1 MSEYKCV
8 ERAACNTPARIP
20 STEKPSKSFCSLAY
34 LAKSTVAINSSSD
47 VRIVKGPGYKALNS
61 SAPHTPNVAATA
73 KVNERGSPGL
83 PTGAAT
89 AINNHED
96 NNSQPK
102 DAPLT
107 TTTASAVS
115 GQANKDNAQVDLNA
129 GDADADVFGVI
140 NEEDATDPAI
150 DQLDGVDVR
159 RPWELGAQNGF
170 VRRIPPALMT
180 PANTQNGYQHGPN
193 GLASLSKLN
202 SMDCWDYT
210 IELEC
215 LNGPQGYFNGDRGRH
230 LSSINNNLLHI
241 ECQKQIKEKVQLTHL
256 THERLWHAAA
266 AGPRSSTSSAREHAL
281 KARLLLL
288 QWFVV
293 WRLPHSRAKLR
304 SAEYLKK
311 HTNALR
317 EVNDTR
323 LKVYEQL
330 DIGIQDLERANQR
343 LTAENTSDKK
353 HIKTLVQNIETLEA
367 RQDELNKQLEELRQ
381 VLSMERRKNERLSS
395 ANEKRN
401 AAGAANELNRSN
413 GAWNGGAAE
422 EANATSN
429 GDGSSGEVLG
439 FEANTTAPESCSF
452 AFASAASLDSKVNST
467 SIGTSHSHSH
477 SQNNSLALSDLVCG
491 AEDSE
496 EIIKLVNDLEM
507 TKKAFVAEQQRCTEL
522 EEQLMAIIQEN
533 QTLQSRLAN
542 NSPNEEMRSMQ
553 EELSIL
559 DEVRQ
564 GKMCSRCLRVVEERG
579 TIGDEQ
585 SSLAPTEEY
594 HEDEEQSLLDNASEC
609 SQAAYRPG
617 VSIKVSSRITDSLD
631 LNIPGSP
638 NPYRELVEKYEALLE
653 VQCSAIARKIT
664 LQVAW
669 LGSGGGS
676 GSGGDGMSL
685 ADEFQSSGEFSQS
698 QKSSHT
704 PSYVADEAVADDSGG
719 AVGGYSSNG
728 SVPNGDDSGAQIC
741 ANESTGKAT
750 MNSTKDMRGRTPTEY
765 SEAETSSSGYADETS
780 NKCTQTE
787 NRPGSFLCTI
797 GDGEVCKFSIYDDA
811 SPIESHFRNRP
822 EYKEL
827 FKEIFA
833 VLKKAATNKEEGE
846 KLPLLDDS
854 EPVAVSAS
862 NVAKVPPVTPANEEL
877 PIDFADDAQSVISSA
892 VSEQSFAMSECITK
906 LERKTAKKH
915 IIEKNQE
922 NQPPMH
928 VGTSIT
934 TLVVGANSPIVENG
948 RVLTPL
954 KREPLEYL
962 SVGVGI
968 KKKNRR
974 KNRNFSGDRSE
985 SPATL
990 PSPPRF
996 FVASGKKRRDVRPY
1010 VQSPLA
1016 STGAEQPRSSRAR
1029 YEWNGSSMVIY
1040 NRSLNSPAAAA
1051 AAAAT
1056 QSTLRG
1062 RELDLSNL
1070 EYRPSFLSMELNQL
1084 KNLEM
1089 SYAEVLRSADSCKHA
1104 HCQSTSHHHHHHH
1117 NQHQQQ
1123 QQQQQQQHQ
1132 SQQKQHKQQ
1141 KQHRNRKN

>member
-1 MSEYKCV
+1 MDSIILRFDTFRVLDENMEFMRMFLMDLSE
-8 ERAACNTPARIP
+8 RDLQLAA
-20 STEKPSKSFCSLAY
+20 
-34 LAKSTVAINSSSD
+34 
-47 VRIVKGPGYKALNS
+47 
-61 SAPHTPNVAATA
+61 
-73 KVNERGSPGL
+73 
-83 PTGAAT
+83 
-89 AINNHED
+89 
-96 NNSQPK
+96 
-102 DAPLT
+102 
-107 TTTASAVS
+107 
-115 GQANKDNAQVDLNA
+115 
-129 GDADADVFGVI
+129 
-140 NEEDATDPAI
+140 
-150 DQLDGVDVR
+150 
-159 RPWELGAQNGF
+159 ELGKTLLERN
-170 VRRIPPALMT
+170 
-180 PANTQNGYQHGPN
+180 
-193 GLASLSKLN
+193 K
-202 SMDCWDYT
+202 
-210 IELEC
+210 ELET
-215 LNGPQGYFNGDRGRH
+215 LV
-230 LSSINNNLLHI
+230 
-241 ECQKQIKEKVQLTHL
+241 KE
-256 THERLWHAAA
+256 
-266 AGPRSSTSSAREHAL
+266 L
-281 KARLLLL
+281 KGTIDE
-288 QWFVV
+288 QQQEIV
-293 WRLPHSRAKLR
+293 
-304 SAEYLKK
+304 YLKK

-353 HIKTLVQNIETLEA
+353 HIKTLVQNIEALEA

-381 VLSMERRKNERLSS
+381 ALSMERRKNERLSS
-395 ANEKRN
+395 ANERRN
-401 AAGAANELNRSN
+401 AAGVANDSHRNN
-413 GAWNGGAAE
+413 GVQDASAVE
-422 EANATSN
+422 EPTSTSN
-429 GDGSSGEVLG
+429 GNESGSEVC
-439 FEANTTAPESCSF
+439 FEANTTAPENCSF
-452 AFASAASLDSKVNST
+452 AFRSAVRADSKANST
-467 SIGTSHSHSH
+467 SIGANQSHD
-477 SQNNSLALSDLVCG
+477 NSMALSDLCS
-491 AEDSE
+491 ADESE

-507 TKKAFVAEQQRCTEL
+507 MKKAFMAEQQRCTEL
-522 EEQLMAIIQEN
+522 EEQLVAIIQEN
-533 QTLQSRLAN
+533 QMLQSRLAN

-553 EELSIL
+553 EELSVL

-564 GKMCSRCLRVVEERG
+564 GKMCSRCMRVVEERG

-594 HEDEEQSLLDNASEC
+594 HEDEERSLLDNGSEC

-617 VSIKVSSRITDSLD
+617 VSIKVSQRIADSLD
-631 LNIPGSP
+631 LSIPSSP

-653 VQCSAIARKIT
+653 VQCSAIVRKNT
-664 LQVAW
+664 NTGGAA
-669 LGSGGGS
+669 GSGGS

-698 QKSSHT
+698 QKSHT
-704 PSYVADEAVADDSGG
+704 PSSVADEHAADESCDVGS
-719 AVGGYSSNG
+719 AVGSTAAGEAQNGGNSSIPSSNAAHT
-728 SVPNGDDSGAQIC
+728 NKMA
-741 ANESTGKAT
+741 
-750 MNSTKDMRGRTPTEY
+750 NSTKDTRGRTPTEY
-765 SEAETSSSGYADETS
+765 SEAETTSSGYADETS
-780 NKCTQTE
+780 NKSTQTE

-846 KLPLLDDS
+846 KLPLLDDT
-854 EPVAVSAS
+854 EPVETGACNVS
-862 NVAKVPPVTPANEEL
+862 KVPPVTPANEEL
-877 PIDFADDAQSVISSA
+877 PIDFGDDAQSIISSA

-922 NQPPMH
+922 NQPPMLA
-928 VGTSIT
+928 GTSIT
-934 TLVVGANSPIVENG
+934 TLVVGGKSPIVENG

-996 FVASGKKRRDVRPY
+996 FIASGKKRRDVRPY

-1016 STGAEQPRSSRAR
+1016 STSSDQPRPSRSTSGAH
-1029 YEWNGSSMVIY
+1029 YEWSGNSMIIY
-1040 NRSLNSPAAAA
+1040 NRSLNSPG
-1051 AAAAT
+1051 T

-1070 EYRPSFLSMELNQL
+1070 EYRPSFLSRELNQL

-1089 SYAEVLRSADSCKHA
+1089 SYAEVLRSADSCKHG
-1104 HCQSTSHHHHHHH
+1104 HCQSASHHHHHHH
-1117 NQHQQQ
+1117 HHQQQ
-1123 QQQQQQQHQ
+1123 QQH

-1141 KQHRNRKN
+1141 KLQRNRKN

>member
-1 MSEYKCV
+1 MSDYKCV
-8 ERAACNTPARIP
+8 QRAASTSAARAT
-20 STEKPSKSFCSLAY
+20 STSKPSKPFCSLAY
-34 LAKSTVAINSSSD
+34 LAKSTAAINSSSD
-47 VRIVKGPGYKALNS
+47 VRILKGPGQNS
-61 SAPHTPNVAATA
+61 FTDPSSPPNVAATA

-83 PTGAAT
+83 PTGTAT
-89 AINNHED
+89 AIREHGD
-96 NNSQPK
+96 NSQQPNE
-102 DAPLT
+102 AST
-107 TTTASAVS
+107 TSRI
-115 GQANKDNAQVDLNA
+115 ANGRSSNNLSSEQSDGINHSRSIAE
-129 GDADADVFGVI
+129 VFGVI
-140 NEEDATDPAI
+140 NEEDATPTT
-150 DQLDGVDVR
+150 DQVDGTDVR
-159 RPWELGAQNGF
+159 RPWELGAHNGF
-170 VRRIPPALMT
+170 VRRIPPSLMT
-180 PANTQNGYQHGPN
+180 PANAQNGFPHCSN

-215 LNGPQGYFNGDRGRH
+215 LNGPQDLQLAAELGKT
-230 LSSINNNLLHI
+230 LL
-241 ECQKQIKEKVQLTHL
+241 ERNKELESLVK
-256 THERLWHAAA
+256 E
-266 AGPRSSTSSAREHAL
+266 L
-281 KARLLLL
+281 KGTIDE
-288 QWFVV
+288 QQQEIV
-293 WRLPHSRAKLR
+293 
-304 SAEYLKK
+304 YLKK
-311 HTNALR
+311 HTTALR

-353 HIKTLVQNIETLEA
+353 HIKTLVQNIEALEA

-381 VLSMERRKNERLSS
+381 ALSMERRKNERLSS
-395 ANEKRN
+395 ANERRN
-401 AAGAANELNRSN
+401 AADDSHRNN
-413 GAWNGGAAE
+413 GVLDGSAVE
-422 EANATSN
+422 EPTSTSN
-429 GDGSSGEVLG
+429 SNESSSEVC
-439 FEANTTAPESCSF
+439 FEANTTAPENCSF
-452 AFASAASLDSKVNST
+452 AFRSTAPADSKANST
-467 SIGTSHSHSH
+467 SIGAHQSHD
-477 SQNNSLALSDLVCG
+477 NSMALSDLVCSADDG
-491 AEDSE
+491 E

-507 TKKAFVAEQQRCTEL
+507 TKKAFLAEQQRCTEL
-522 EEQLMAIIQEN
+522 EEQLVAIIQEN
-533 QTLQSRLAN
+533 QMLQSRLAN

-553 EELSIL
+553 EELSVL

-564 GKMCSRCLRVVEERG
+564 GKMCSRCMRVVEERG

-594 HEDEEQSLLDNASEC
+594 HEDEERSLLDNGSEC

-617 VSIKVSSRITDSLD
+617 VSIKVSQRIADSLD
-631 LNIPGSP
+631 LSIPSSP

-653 VQCSAIARKIT
+653 VQCSAIVRKST
-664 LQVAW
+664 TMGGAV
-669 LGSGGGS
+669 GSGS

-698 QKSSHT
+698 QKSHT
-704 PSYVADEAVADDSGG
+704 LSSVADETAADESCGAG
-719 AVGGYSSNG
+719 SAVGSSSAAEVHNGGDSSLPSSN
-728 SVPNGDDSGAQIC
+728 D
-741 ANESTGKAT
+741 ANTTKVV
-750 MNSTKDMRGRTPTEY
+750 NNTKDMRGRTPTEY

-780 NKCTQTE
+780 NKSTQTE

-846 KLPLLDDS
+846 RLPLLDDT
-854 EPVAVSAS
+854 EPAATSTCTA
-862 NVAKVPPVTPANEEL
+862 AKVPPVTPANEEL
-877 PIDFADDAQSVISSA
+877 PIGFEDDAQSIISSA

-922 NQPPMH
+922 NQPPSLL
-928 VGTSIT
+928 GTSIT
-934 TLVVGANSPIVENG
+934 TLVVGGKSPIVENG

-996 FVASGKKRRDVRPY
+996 FIASGKKRRDVRPY

-1016 STGAEQPRSSRAR
+1016 NTSSDQPRSSRSSGGAH
-1029 YEWNGSSMVIY
+1029 YEWSGNSMVIY
-1040 NRSLNSPAAAA
+1040 NRSLNSPG
-1051 AAAAT
+1051 T
-1056 QSTLRG
+1056 QSSLRG
-1062 RELDLSNL
+1062 REMDLSNL
-1070 EYRPSFLSMELNQL
+1070 EYRPSFLSRELNQL

-1089 SYAEVLRSADSCKHA
+1089 SYAEVLRSADSCKHS
-1104 HCQSTSHHHHHHH
+1104 HCQSASHHHHHHH
-1117 NQHQQQ
+1117 S
-1123 QQQQQQQHQ
+1123 QQQQQQHH

-1141 KQHRNRKN
+1141 KLQRNRKN